1 VNVYVSSCL
10 FSLFFRVQW
19 LDEDKD
25 SIKMSSDYEIVEAV
39 AIATQN
45 NSVLEVQVAASGDL
59 SVVSVPQGDS
69 EVEDWVV
76 VYDYP
81 KHTEIEAGLQ
91 EHAAKRKRK
100 KRKTAKNSIFAL
112 LSSLSSRRSE
122 SVVLTETCLWMS

>member
-1 VNVYVSSCL
+1 MCLHVYFL
-10 FSLFFRVQW
+10 LFFRVQW

-25 SIKMSSDYEIVEAV
+25 SIQMSSDSEIVEAV

-45 NSVLEVQVAASGDL
+45 NSVLEIQVAASGDL

-91 EHAAKRKRK
+91 EHAA
-100 KRKTAKNSIFAL
+100 AEQV
-112 LSSLSSRRSE
+112 RSCKIVE
-122 SVVLTETCLWMS
+122 EMR